1 MAGTTKA
8 AEKAT
13 QEPVQ
18 VTEEP
23 KVQVTEEPKV
33 EAKAEPKVEAKAEAK
48 VYNLRS
54 SNKYLTVSSLGVQF
68 MAGKYSTTDPAV
80 VRALM
85 EIDGVD
91 LNED

>member
-13 QEPVQ
+13 QEP
-18 VTEEP
+18 T
-23 KVQVTEEPKV
+23 
-33 EAKAEPKVEAKAEAK
+33 EAK

-80 VRALM
+80 ARALM
-85 EIDGVD
+85 EIDDVE

>member
-1 MAGTTKA
+1 MAGTTKV

-18 VTEEP
+18 VTE
-23 KVQVTEEPKV
+23 
-33 EAKAEPKVEAKAEAK
+33 EPKVEAKAEAK

>member
-18 VTEEP
+18 VTE
-23 KVQVTEEPKV
+23 
-33 EAKAEPKVEAKAEAK
+33 EPKVEAKAEAK

-85 EIDGVD
+85 DIDGVD

>member
-18 VTEEP
+18 VTE
-23 KVQVTEEPKV
+23 
-33 EAKAEPKVEAKAEAK
+33 EPKVEAKAEAK

-54 SNKYLTVSSLGVQF
+54 SNKYLTVSSLSVQF

>member
-18 VTEEP
+18 VTEES
-23 KVQVTEEPKV
+23 
-33 EAKAEPKVEAKAEAK
+33 KVEAKAEAK